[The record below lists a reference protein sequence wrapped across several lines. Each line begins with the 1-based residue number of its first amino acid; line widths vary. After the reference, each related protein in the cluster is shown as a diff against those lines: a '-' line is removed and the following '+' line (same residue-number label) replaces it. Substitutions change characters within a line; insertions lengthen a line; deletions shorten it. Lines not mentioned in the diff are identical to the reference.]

1 MYWRRSVRFAVA
13 KSSAAALSKVSKPNV
28 DCTLS
33 RVFTPVF
40 TTSKKDNSR
49 LSSVDRCLSPCGG
62 GVGEDDGVEGDPE
75 GYEGE
80 AGDPSENPDFIPFT
94 ETPIVR
100 YRSSLAKSGRCFNDD
115 RTGFF

>member
-1 MYWRRSVRFAVA
+1 M
-13 KSSAAALSKVSKPNV
+13 
-28 DCTLS
+28 
-33 RVFTPVF
+33 F

-62 GVGEDDGVEGDPE
+62 GVSDDDDVEGDPE

-80 AGDPSENPDFIPFT
+80 AGDNPDFIPFT

-100 YRSSLAKSGRCFNDD
+100 YKSSPAKSGKCLMMNSSLLYTFTSN
-115 RTGFF
+115 FVFLFLS

>member
-1 MYWRRSVRFAVA
+1 M
-13 KSSAAALSKVSKPNV
+13 
-28 DCTLS
+28 
-33 RVFTPVF
+33 F

-62 GVGEDDGVEGDPE
+62 GVGDDDGVEGDPE

-80 AGDPSENPDFIPFT
+80 AGDPSDNPDFIPFT

-100 YRSSLAKSGRCFNDD
+100 YRSSPAKSAQCLMMIEL
-115 RTGFF
+115 

>member
-1 MYWRRSVRFAVA
+1 M
-13 KSSAAALSKVSKPNV
+13 
-28 DCTLS
+28 
-33 RVFTPVF
+33 F

-80 AGDPSENPDFIPFT
+80 VGDPSDNPDFIPFT

-100 YRSSLAKSGRCFNDD
+100 YRSSPAKSGKCLMMNSSLLYTFSSN
-115 RTGFF
+115 FVFLFLS

>member
-1 MYWRRSVRFAVA
+1 M
-13 KSSAAALSKVSKPNV
+13 
-28 DCTLS
+28 
-33 RVFTPVF
+33 F

-75 GYEGE
+75 DYEGE
-80 AGDPSENPDFIPFT
+80 AGDPSDNPDFIPFT

-100 YRSSLAKSGRCFNDD
+100 YRSSLAKSGKCFNDD
-115 RTGFF
+115 RTLVYSTLLHQILFLS

>member
-1 MYWRRSVRFAVA
+1 M
-13 KSSAAALSKVSKPNV
+13 
-28 DCTLS
+28 
-33 RVFTPVF
+33 F
-40 TTSKKDNSR
+40 TTSKKDHSR

-100 YRSSLAKSGRCFNDD
+100 YRSSLAKSGKCFNDD